1 MTAKFTLLD
10 LEAIV
15 ATRANADPAQSYTAR
30 LKAGGMP
37 RATKKLGE
45 EAVEAVIAAI
55 SGDVAELTKESADI
69 LYHLL
74 VVLHMAGIGVQDVL
88 DELQRRT
95 AQSGLEEKAG
105 RPKT

>member
-1 MTAKFTLLD
+1 MSGSFTLLD
-10 LEAIV
+10 LEKIV
-15 ATRANADPAQSYTAR
+15 ADRANADPAQSYTAK

-45 EAVEAVIAAI
+45 EAVEAVIAAMA
-55 SGDVAELTKESADI
+55 GDQVELTKESADI

-74 VVLHMAGIGVQDVL
+74 VVLHMAGVGVQDVL

-95 AQSGLEEKAG
+95 AQTGLEEKAG
-105 RPKT
+105 RPKS

>member
-1 MTAKFTLLD
+1 MSGAFSLLD
-10 LEAIV
+10 LEKIV
-15 ATRANADPAQSYTAR
+15 ADRANADPAQSYTAK

-45 EAVEAVIAAI
+45 EAVEAVIAAMA
-55 SGDVAELTKESADI
+55 GDRVELTKESADI
-69 LYHLL
+69 FYHLL

-105 RPKT
+105 RPKS

>member
-1 MTAKFTLLD
+1 MTRFSLLD
-10 LEAIV
+10 LEKIV
-15 ATRANADPAQSYTAR
+15 ADRANADPAQSYTAK

-45 EAVEAVIAAI
+45 EAVEAVIAAMA
-55 SGDVAELTKESADI
+55 GDKAELTKESADI

-74 VVLHMAGIGVQDVL
+74 VVLHMAGVGVQDVL

-105 RPKT
+105 RPKS